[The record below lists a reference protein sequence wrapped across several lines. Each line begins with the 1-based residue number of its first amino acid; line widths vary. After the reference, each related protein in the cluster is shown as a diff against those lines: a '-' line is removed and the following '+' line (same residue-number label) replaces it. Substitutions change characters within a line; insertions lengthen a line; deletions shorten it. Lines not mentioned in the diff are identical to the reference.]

1 MKTLPLLPLLLLLTG
16 CGDKDSDGQD
26 TAAEN
31 DSAAPTT
38 EIDCSTDLWADQTD
52 ETKPSWMA
60 ACVLPDMQALFQE
73 HDADAYADF
82 SCGTCHGPGLGG
94 GTYAMPAAAEM
105 SVRDQNPTSALYQF
119 MYGTVMPE
127 MANKLGYEVYDAS
140 SGTGDF
146 SCYDCHIE
154 AR

>member
-1 MKTLPLLPLLLLLTG
+1 MKILILLLLAG
-16 CGDKDSDGQD
+16 CADKDSNGHDD

-31 DSAAPTT
+31 DSASEGT
-38 EIDCSTDLWADQTD
+38 EIDCATDLWADQTD
-52 ETKPSWMA
+52 ETKASWMA
-60 ACVLPDMQALFQE
+60 ACVLPDMQVLFQE

-82 SCGTCHGPGLGG
+82 SCGTCHGPDLGG

-105 SVRDQNPTSALYQF
+105 SVRDQVPSSDLYVF
-119 MYGTVMPE
+119 MYETVMPE
-127 MANKLGYEVYDAS
+127 MANKLGYEAYDS
-140 SGTGDF
+140 SAGTGDF

>member
-1 MKTLPLLPLLLLLTG
+1 MKMLTLLLLAG
-16 CGDKDSDGQD
+16 CTSRDSGGNDD
-26 TAAEN
+26 TAADG
-31 DSAAPTT
+31 DSASQST
-38 EIDCSTDLWADQTD
+38 EIDCATELWADETD
-52 ETKPSWMA
+52 ETKASWMA

-73 HDADAYADF
+73 HDADSYADF
-82 SCGTCHGPGLGG
+82 SCGTCHGPDLGG

-105 SVRDQNPTSALYQF
+105 SVRDQDPSSDLYQF
-119 MYGTVMPE
+119 MYETVMPE
-127 MANKLGYEVYDAS
+127 MANTLGYEAYDAS

>member
-1 MKTLPLLPLLLLLTG
+1 MRMLTLLLLAG
-16 CGDKDSDGQD
+16 CAHEAHD

-31 DSAAPTT
+31 DSASQST
-38 EIDCSTDLWADQTD
+38 EIDCATELWANQTS
-52 ETKPSWMA
+52 ETKASWMA
-60 ACVLPDMQALFQE
+60 ACVLPDMQELFQAY
-73 HDADAYADF
+73 DADAYGDF
-82 SCGTCHGPGLGG
+82 SCETCHGPDLGG

-105 SVRDQNPTSALYQF
+105 SVRDQSPGSDLYQF

-127 MANKLGYEVYDAS
+127 MAHKLGYEPYDS
-140 SGTGDF
+140 STGTGDF